1 MLAYNLIAN
10 CTLIPPSKVIHE
22 IEAVKPAGQPRL
34 SPLPEVRRRWQLE
47 HMDVGDLRKTVLD
60 RHRKGREE
68 KEWLIRILISEVK
81 DNEGVE
87 DEAGKSTKPHFNRIE
102 RRHQRR
108 RPKLNKDGQLRK
120 VRSARPPLWK

>member
-1 MLAYNLIAN
+1 M
-10 CTLIPPSKVIHE
+10 
-22 IEAVKPAGQPRL
+22 
-34 SPLPEVRRRWQLE
+34 E
-47 HMDVGDLRKTVLD
+47 HMDVGDLRKKVLD

-87 DEAGKSTKPHFNRIE
+87 DEAGNSTKPHFSRIE